1 MTAHDP
7 ARPEARPISLH
18 QQILSEIQGHILS
31 GRWPPGHR
39 IPFEHELTAQFGCSR
54 MTVNKVLTQLAAAG
68 LIERRRKVGSFVRQ
82 PHSQSAVLE
91 IPEIRTE
98 VEALGLPYRFALL
111 ARRRRRSTQADRA
124 ALGLDAPAPVLALTV
139 RHDAGP
145 RPFCLEERLVH
156 LAAVPEAEAQDFADE
171 PPGTWLV
178 RHVPWTAA
186 EHRIRARAADAD
198 LAAAMA
204 CAPGA
209 ACLVVERRTWSAG
222 RPVTVVRLT
231 YPGEAHELVAR
242 FAPSHGPGA
251 GVGREA

>member
-18 QQILSEIQGHILS
+18 QQILSELQGHILS

-91 IPEIRTE
+91 IPEIRSE
-98 VEALGLPYRFALL
+98 VEALGLPYRFVLL
-111 ARRRRRSTQADRA
+111 RRRRRRSTRADRD
-124 ALGLDAPAPVLALTV
+124 ALGLDAPAPVLALTG
-139 RHDAGP
+139 RHEAGP
-145 RPFCLEERLVH
+145 RPFCLEERLIH
-156 LAAVPEAEAQDFADE
+156 LAAVPDAEAQDFSVE
-171 PPGTWLV
+171 PPGAWLV
-178 RHVPWTAA
+178 HHVPWSAA
-186 EHRIRARAADAD
+186 EHRIRARSADTE

-204 CAPGA
+204 CPVGTP
-209 ACLVVERRTWSAG
+209 CLVVERRTWSAG
-222 RPVTVVRLT
+222 RAVTTVRLT
-231 YPGEAHELVAR
+231 YPGEAHEFVAR
-242 FAPSHGPGA
+242 FAPS
-251 GVGREA
+251 RN